1 MPMPSQAQHSGKSS
15 ASREFVPDS
24 FDPVGPFGG
33 VLGRTIE
40 LTALDFLLGFP
51 TKEFNVSELARASE
65 ISRPSARDVILKFLE
80 WGLLEEAGQH
90 GNADYYRLKARSLH
104 IDAMQRFIAATNE
117 TMFGLS
123 LLAISAPRVLGG
135 SVQMLTAS
143 AAPSAILRLGDTPL
157 SIHQNATESPVVESQ
172 T

>member
-1 MPMPSQAQHSGKSS
+1 M
-15 ASREFVPDS
+15 
-24 FDPVGPFGG
+24 
-33 VLGRTIE
+33 LGRTIE

-51 TKEFNVSELARASE
+51 TKEFNVSELARAAE

-90 GNADYYRLKARSLH
+90 GNADYYRLKAHSLH

-123 LLAISAPRVLGG
+123 QLAVAPARIVAMSTQVLTL
-135 SVQMLTAS
+135 SP
-143 AAPSAILRLGDTPL
+143 APSATVRLGDSPL
-157 SIHQNATESPVVESQ
+157 SIHQNATESPLVAAQ